1 MNCQKC
7 KAENAKTYRY
17 CNNCGSKLFDEPKD
31 NYNTSVNKAKIFF
44 FILLAYIGLLHVLKF
59 ESTYVTS
66 LVCDIIFAVIVV
78 VFFILNYRVILP
90 LIISRITNF
99 KLLFMV
105 LTALIALAFLVSYT
119 SDFLNHNVFNRTS
132 NSYYEHYINSPF
144 PLLFSIISIAVFPAI
159 FEEIAFRGI
168 LFNELQ

>member
-1 MNCQKC
+1 M
-7 KAENAKTYRY
+7 
-17 CNNCGSKLFDEPKD
+17 
-31 NYNTSVNKAKIFF
+31 
-44 FILLAYIGLLHVLKF
+44 
-59 ESTYVTS
+59 
-66 LVCDIIFAVIVV
+66 
-78 VFFILNYRVILP
+78 NYRVILP

-105 LTALIALAFLVSYT
+105 LTALIALAFFSYT

-159 FEEIAFRGI
+159 FEEIAFREFC
-168 LFNELQ
+168 LMNFKRLLQLVPQ